1 METKA
6 GSRAGE
12 VCCGESAGAMRLIL
26 EGERSLRLEAGGTGF
41 EIESEGPA
49 ISPYHMLAGSLAS
62 CTLLTVGSWAA
73 QVGIEASGLT
83 IHLSWENA
91 EERPAR
97 IAGIEMELRWPGL
110 PEERVRAAERAA
122 DLCPIH
128 ATLERGTGIT
138 RRIRRD

>member
-1 METKA
+1 METKT
-6 GSRAGE
+6 GTRSGE

-26 EGERSLRLEAGGTGF
+26 EGESRLRLETGGTGF

-49 ISPYHMLAGSLAS
+49 LSPHHMLAGSLAS
-62 CTLLTVGSWAA
+62 CTLLTVGSWARQA
-73 QVGIEASGLT
+73 GIDASRT
-83 IHLSWENA
+83 TVHVSWENA

-97 IAGIEMELRWPGL
+97 IARMEVEVRWPGL

-128 ATLERGTGIT
+128 ATLERATEIVRSVRST
-138 RRIRRD
+138 